1 MMSTNTIRPEALSF
15 SGLSMAAL
23 VARSAGANTVKSM
36 TDTSVTTAM
45 ISNSGRGALYLVD
58 ASNPNGDW
66 VVPPADY
73 ILPNMNVNAVAT
85 SKNQN
90 DFPHRAHVPLRRRW
104 GVCLQC
110 YQLEDQ
116 GGCRRYVRPDSHDV
130 TVTMTSGYP
139 AMNVTYVLR

>member
-1 MMSTNTIRPEALSF
+1 MSTNTIQPEAISF

-23 VARSAGANTVKSM
+23 VARAAGANAVKSM

-45 ISNSGRGALYLVD
+45 ISNSGFGALYLVD

-66 VVPPADY
+66 IVPPADY
-73 ILPNMNVNAVAT
+73 ILPNMNVNVVAT

-90 DFPHRAHVPLRRRW
+90 DFPIVLTYRSDDGGVFVFSATNSKTRA
-104 GVCLQC
+104 
-110 YQLEDQ
+110 DA
-116 GGCRRYVRPDSHDV
+116 GGTYATDGHDV

>member
-1 MMSTNTIRPEALSF
+1 MSTNTIRPEALSF

-73 ILPNMNVNAVAT
+73 ILPNMNVNVVAT

-104 GVCLQC
+104 GCLSSV
-110 YQLEDQ
+110 LPTRRP
-116 GGCRRYVRPDSHDV
+116 GGCRRYVRPPDSHDV